1 MNYRIQIWPNLYFSA
16 DVGGNAGL
24 FLGTS
29 LLTVLEMGEFIVI
42 TLLITL
48 KYTSS
53 GRMGHK
59 SKISDG
65 DISKSKN
72 YRIKSFEMHQTNSSE
87 LDVNKN
93 DGQKPN

>member
-1 MNYRIQIWPNLYFSA
+1 M
-16 DVGGNAGL
+16 

-42 TLLITL
+42 TLLTL

-53 GRMGHK
+53 GRMGQK
-59 SKISDG
+59 PKISDV

-72 YRIKSFEMHQTNSSE
+72 YRIKSFEMHQTNNSE
-87 LDVNKN
+87 LDVNKT
-93 DGQKPN
+93 DGQKQN

>member
-1 MNYRIQIWPNLYFSA
+1 MNHGIQIWPNLYFSA

-29 LLTVLEMGEFIVI
+29 LIM
-42 TLLITL
+42 L

-53 GRMGHK
+53 GRMGQK
-59 SKISDG
+59 PKIRDV

-72 YRIKSFEMHQTNSSE
+72 YRIKSFEMYQTNSSE